1 MQLDEAPPVVKKQ
14 KKQSKLNLARST
26 SGAVTSRGKRP
37 RDEDVFAAAVAKSTK
52 SNQPVKKQKLIKF
65 SSVLEDE
72 LLSDDEDEDLD
83 DEGDDDIIVGPDER
97 VVEEPEPEP
106 EADPAL
112 AKFKVAKP
120 PRKKFI
126 VEPRSPTN
134 APEISVLV
142 MFRAKFSELYDGVP
156 DLGPQDFEEGIVA
169 DKPTHDVDAFMC
181 RTLSLVLNRKKYI
194 EPGHSSRAIEE
205 AISTHGSAYWGQHN
219 HNGPFRGGYTFVTL
233 DWNGRLEFLMALMH
247 WSLISS
253 DGVRK
258 VLSNGYSGNRLEDD
272 RNCELAVSPIGMDS
286 ERRRYYLVE
295 GLNDTRFRLFR
306 ETNPRKRFVNWTS
319 VASTHDELR
328 RYIEELKES
337 DTSRHGK
344 ALTEKLAAELPRLE
358 AGEQKRKRQSY
369 RTQRKQIQDETAA
382 AVAEFG
388 GMYRGR
394 TRGKRVNYNAGEG
407 EQELE
412 DYLEEEEGQGRRQG
426 RISTRRSSPTSAAV
440 YTTASGRASRRPAA
454 GLYDGVDPDKLD
466 RSLLNGAY
474 ESGSDDAGQTS
485 NGMRT
490 RQKAAGNAADADEYE
505 DEQDDDLDYNNE
517 QQGQGDDELSDE
529 DYGSDRQNP
538 DYSKTK
544 SRPVVLRYR
553 STTDP
558 GRSIKEEIRISP
570 PTVPTL
576 SSPLPMTATSEI
588 AH

>member
-1 MQLDEAPPVVKKQ
+1 MSE
-14 KKQSKLNLARST
+14 
-26 SGAVTSRGKRP
+26 
-37 RDEDVFAAAVAKSTK
+37 
-52 SNQPVKKQKLIKF
+52 
-65 SSVLEDE
+65 
-72 LLSDDEDEDLD
+72 DEDEDLD
-83 DEGDDDIIVGPDER
+83 DEGDDDIIVGPGEER
-97 VVEEPEPEP
+97 VVEEPEREP
-106 EADPAL
+106 APDPTI

-126 VEPRSPTN
+126 VEPRTPIN

-194 EPGHSSRAIEE
+194 EPGHSTRAIEE
-205 AISTHGSAYWGQHN
+205 AISTHGTAYWGPER

-233 DWNGRLEFLMALMH
+233 DWNGRLEFLLALVH

-253 DGVRK
+253 DAVRK
-258 VLSNGYSGNRLEDD
+258 ILSKGYSGNRLEDD

-286 ERRRYYLVE
+286 ERKRYYLVE

-328 RYIEELKES
+328 RYTEQLKEL
-337 DTSRHGK
+337 DTSRHAK
-344 ALTEKLAAELPRLE
+344 ALTEKLAVQLPRLE

-369 RTQRKQIQDETAA
+369 RIQRKQIQDETAA
-382 AVAEFG
+382 VAAEFG

-394 TRGKRVNYNAGEG
+394 TRGKRVNYNPAEG
-407 EQELE
+407 DQELE
-412 DYLEEEEGQGRRQG
+412 DYLEDEGQGRRHG
-426 RISTRRSSPTSAAV
+426 RISTRRSSPGTDSSAAV

-454 GLYDGVDPDKLD
+454 GLYDGMDPDKLD

-474 ESGSDDAGQTS
+474 ESGGDDGEQGS
-485 NGMRT
+485 GR
-490 RQKAAGNAADADEYE
+490 KAADKVPYADEYE
-505 DEQDDDLDYNNE
+505 DDEEDDLDYNNDKQE
-517 QQGQGDDELSDE
+517 QGDDELSDDE
-529 DYGSDRQNP
+529 DYGSDKLKP
-538 DYSKTK
+538 DSKSR

-553 STTDP
+553 S
-558 GRSIKEEIRISP
+558 RSNDSAPAIKEEVRIDPS
-570 PTVPTL
+570 TVPAV
-576 SSPLPMTATSEI
+576 SSSLAMTATSET